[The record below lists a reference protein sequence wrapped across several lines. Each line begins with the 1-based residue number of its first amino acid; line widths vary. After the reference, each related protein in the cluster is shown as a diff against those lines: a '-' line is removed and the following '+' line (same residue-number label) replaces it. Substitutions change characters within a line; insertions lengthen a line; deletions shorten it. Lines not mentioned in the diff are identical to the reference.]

1 VYRIQ
6 SYNWY
11 MVINYELF
19 KSALYMGKNKNM
31 LPQYINRLKPK
42 DKIVID
48 DIVYSNGNSNLLK
61 QLTRLIY

>member
-1 VYRIQ
+1 
-6 SYNWY
+6 
-11 MVINYELF
+11 
-19 KSALYMGKNKNM
+19 MGKNKNM